1 MEKKKNGRYQIG
13 LAAMLLAAGIGIY
26 GIHVEN
32 VTAEENAGFTA
43 ESFED
48 TFMSEN
54 SWESGSEPTMEDW
67 TSGELNSPDDALS
80 GEENES
86 ENSSSMLSEKEVK
99 TTDFPEDASPCGEL
113 ENTVFWTLNPDG
125 ELYIFGTGNMM
136 DWEKEEDV
144 PWASF
149 RQEIKKVKI
158 EEGVTSIGSYAFC
171 DCEALTDMETPDSV
185 LNIGMY
191 AFYNCAGLSTVSI
204 G

>member
-1 MEKKKNGRYQIG
+1 MKKKKNGKLQIG

-26 GIHVEN
+26 GIRVEN

-43 ESFED
+43 EGFEEAF
-48 TFMSEN
+48 TSEN
-54 SWESGSEPTMEDW
+54 SWESESESTVEDW
-67 TSGELNSPDDALS
+67 TDGEMNAPDDALPS
-80 GEENES
+80 EAERP
-86 ENSSSMLSEKEVK
+86 ENSSSMLNEKEVT
-99 TTDFPEDASPCGEL
+99 TTDFPENASPCGEA
-113 ENTVFWTLNPDG
+113 ENTVFWTLDSDG

-144 PWASF
+144 PWDSF

-171 DCEALTDMETPDSV
+171 DCENLTDMETPDSV
-185 LNIGMY
+185 RNIGMY
-191 AFYNCAGLSTVSI
+191 AFYNCVGLSTVSI